1 MGVTEGIA
9 VIGDQSGLSKI
20 ENGKRTPR
28 KASSQYFL
36 ESLGLAGKTDYYQLS
51 IRGED
56 FEIQELRWEID
67 FYIGIHKV
75 NEAEQLLNLLKKKI
89 DLTNPYN
96 EQYIK
101 KVELF
106 IRDERNEVSCEK
118 YIEESLAL
126 LALTLDDVERLKEEG
141 DESGFFT
148 REEITLLMG
157 IGCIYHKNKQYDQ
170 ALKYYK
176 KVERYFSDFYQ
187 MSSAGLYRTLLYN
200 LSQVYGLL
208 GQYEKSMEKSIDSI
222 LIDMLYQQSNGLC
235 RKIFNIGWCY
245 GNMMLE
251 EKDCEKK
258 EKYKQSCNQF
268 FRQSYCLAS
277 LYEDEKV
284 KNLIKDQREKW

>member
-1 MGVTEGIA
+1 MEC
-9 VIGDQSGLSKI
+9 Q
-20 ENGKRTPR
+20 
-28 KASSQYFL
+28 
-36 ESLGLAGKTDYYQLS
+36 YQLS

-141 DESGFFT
+141 DESVF
-148 REEITLLMG
+148 L
-157 IGCIYHKNKQYDQ
+157 Q
-170 ALKYYK
+170 
-176 KVERYFSDFYQ
+176 
-187 MSSAGLYRTLLYN
+187 
-200 LSQVYGLL
+200 
-208 GQYEKSMEKSIDSI
+208 EK
-222 LIDMLYQQSNGLC
+222 
-235 RKIFNIGWCY
+235 R
-245 GNMMLE
+245 
-251 EKDCEKK
+251 
-258 EKYKQSCNQF
+258 
-268 FRQSYCLAS
+268 
-277 LYEDEKV
+277 
-284 KNLIKDQREKW
+284 